1 MRDKAMK
8 KTFFAE
14 NEALG
19 SAVIVEV
26 KPAEVIV
33 ALTKADEV
41 LQDQV
46 PSGLEQR
53 ILHVENLND
62 LIGRWKLLS
71 VFETGSRI

>member
-1 MRDKAMK
+1 MK

-26 KPAEVIV
+26 QPAEVIA
-33 ALTKADEV
+33 ALTKTDVEP
-41 LQDQV
+41 LQEQI
-46 PSGLEQR
+46 PCGLEQR
-53 ILHVENLND
+53 ILHAENLSD

-71 VFETGSRI
+71 VFEIVSK

>member
-62 LIGRWKLLS
+62 LIGRWKLLT
-71 VFETGSRI
+71 VFENGSRI